1 MPVSHCCH
9 FPGCLSVR
17 LKAAPS
23 QRACLLPVS
32 PVEST
37 NHRTKLRERAMRL
50 LALVPIFRH
59 VPPLTSTRALN
70 SLLLCSYVSIAS

>member
-1 MPVSHCCH
+1 MPVSHHCQ

-50 LALVPIFRH
+50 LALVPIFF
-59 VPPLTSTRALN
+59 PPLTSARALN
-70 SLLLCSYVSIAS
+70 SPLLCSYVSIAS